1 MTGFYCNMKQPPS
14 HRRLTHSLHSL
25 DAVLVELDRLQPD
38 GVDELL
44 VDEEHELE
52 AGHLEDGV
60 VAQSRL

>member
-1 MTGFYCNMKQPPS
+1 M
-14 HRRLTHSLHSL
+14 HSL

-60 VAQSRL
+60 VAQPRL